1 MRDRTKLLI
10 NVRRLSTAL
19 RNAINN
25 GPDGEIKQGDQ
36 STVPEW
42 MPDFIHYA
50 TGLYLAGAFAYLEG
64 EDDSYSW
71 DKPGSAYSN
80 FTTFANENGPT
91 KGGTYASRK
100 ISWTNLQVL
109 AQVRNAVV
117 HHDGD
122 LKDNRNKKSFARV
135 AAADLPG
142 VSLNGTVITLQTEFL
157 EYVRLCTYA
166 VRQYHGDS

>member
-64 EDDSYSW
+64 DDHSYSW

-122 LKDNRNKKSFARV
+122 LKDNRNKKSFANSSRRR
-135 AAADLPG
+135 PPRRI
-142 VSLNGTVITLQTEFL
+142 SEWNRNHPTTEFL
-157 EYVRLCTYA
+157 EDAQTLYLCGPA
-166 VRQYHGDS
+166 IPW